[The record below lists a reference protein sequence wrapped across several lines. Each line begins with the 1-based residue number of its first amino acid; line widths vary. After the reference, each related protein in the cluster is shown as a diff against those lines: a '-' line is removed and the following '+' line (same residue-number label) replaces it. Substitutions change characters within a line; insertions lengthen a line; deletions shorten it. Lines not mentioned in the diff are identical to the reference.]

1 LVDPIFSWS
10 REQPPK
16 RGKKE
21 GFLGE
26 IPVKKGGIMKLELGI
41 RKAESFDFRFRIVDS
56 GLRNELR
63 IER

>member
-1 LVDPIFSWS
+1 V
-10 REQPPK
+10 
-16 RGKKE
+16 KKG